1 MNWLN
6 FEAEVGVAEELENVQ
21 HLKDCTI
28 CRNGENSLYFCQ
40 HLVLISCRCGS
51 HQKGSMCVCETLTIM
66 EECQSKVFPENLLV
80 VVVLVN

>member
-21 HLKDCTI
+21 HLKVAPFAET
-28 CRNGENSLYFCQ
+28 EKNSLYFCQ

-51 HQKGSMCVCETLTIM
+51 HQKGSMCVCEILTIM
-66 EECQSKVFPENLLV
+66 EECQSKVFSENLLV